1 MLDRG
6 SAMEKKMEE
15 RRLEGRQGKVTNVN
29 WIVREGITEKET
41 LERRPDRGKG
51 IRYIDTWDETSK
63 ETEQQLE
70 RSVR

>member
-1 MLDRG
+1 MINAKAAILN
-6 SAMEKKMEE
+6 
-15 RRLEGRQGKVTNVN
+15 KV
-29 WIVREGITEKET
+29 VREGITEKET